1 MRSLLSCLHLLSPST
16 SFWSLQLS
24 CASHILHLP
33 HPCTS
38 QAPCNPSPTL
48 PLHPETAAWTLLWRC
63 LGDLVTSA
71 ISVNSHHQTPS
82 SV

>member
-1 MRSLLSCLHLLSPST
+1 MAAWELRRLMPPDAGGPLKHVIAP
-16 SFWSLQLS
+16 
-24 CASHILHLP
+24 
-33 HPCTS
+33 S